1 MGQQLQASVNYS
13 SYSKSVELG
22 FTEPYLFDHNISIG
36 GSVYS
41 RDLNSFNFI
50 NNDRQTTFEQT
61 TTGFQVNV
69 GVPLTE
75 FMSVFGRYS
84 LNYADVPPAKRLYY
98 SGDERHPPVAG
109 RSLLTAHCQTP
120 TTQP

>member
-36 GSVYS
+36 GSVYR
-41 RDLNSFNFI
+41 RDLNSFNSI
-50 NNDRQTTFEQT
+50 NNDHQTTFEQT
-61 TTGFQVNV
+61 TTGFQATV

-84 LNYADVPPAKRLYY
+84 LHYDDVSLFTPPYY
-98 SGDERHPPVAG
+98 FCVLCDSLVAG
-109 RSLLTAHCQTP
+109 RYLRDAVETRRASK
-120 TTQP
+120 

>member
-1 MGQQLQASVNYS
+1 MIRRPPRSNPPYTLVPYTPLFRSVQASIRHRNFRGLGQQLSASVNYS

-36 GSVYS
+36 GSIYR

-61 TTGFQVNV
+61 TTGFQAI
-69 GVPLTE
+69 
-75 FMSVFGRYS
+75 GR
-84 LNYADVPPAKRLYY
+84 
-98 SGDERHPPVAG
+98 
-109 RSLLTAHCQTP
+109 AHV
-120 TTQP
+120 

>member
-22 FTEPYLFDHNISIG
+22 FTEPYLFDHNTSIG
-36 GSVYS
+36 GSIYR

-50 NNDRQTTFEQT
+50 NNARQTTFEQR
-61 TTGFQVNV
+61 TTGFQANV

-75 FMSVFGRYS
+75 FLSASGRYS
-84 LNYADVPPAKRLYY
+84 PYYDDVSLDKRIHYL
-98 SGDERHPPVAG
+98 GNECHPLVA
-109 RSLLTAHCQTP
+109 
-120 TTQP
+120 